1 MQSLTVCPAADMY
14 HAPTDTPA
22 LCRTSSLVE
31 ELGQIEYIFSDKTG
45 TLTCNQME
53 FRQCSI
59 GGIAYADVV
68 EESKRGE
75 VFSFSDLQ
83 DNLAAGHE
91 TARVIREFLTLL
103 ATCHTVIP
111 EYKNEKITY
120 QASSPDEAALVQGA
134 DVLGYTFVVSRG
146 SPSRS
151 GDQGAS
157 ANNALTPAFRPG
169 NRNPSLSASTASS
182 ASTRSCTSSSSTR
195 RGNACRRSSGRLK
208 ARSSCTARVPIRS
221 SLSAWRAKVR
231 RLPRRLR
238 TISR

>member
-1 MQSLTVCPAADMY
+1 MGGKLTVCPAVDMY

-151 GDQGAS
+151 GDQGRVLIMRS
-157 ANNALTPAFRPG
+157 RPHSD
-169 NRNPSLSASTASS
+169 PETAI
-182 ASTRSCTSSSSTR
+182 RFCQYR
-195 RGNACRRSSGRLK
+195 RQA
-208 ARSSCTARVPIRS
+208 ARVSDLEHPRVQ
-221 SLSAWRAKVR
+221 LDAETHVGGRPDAR
-231 RLPRRLR
+231 RQDQVVLQGCRHGHL
-238 TISR
+238 